1 MGGGLELRAIKASG
15 YVRAVVDRRQDT
27 ALSSAQPLRVAG
39 SPGGASDRRRIH
51 TGGQVA
57 AVWALTGLAA
67 LLRLTTIDH
76 ASLWFDEALT
86 LSLVR
91 MDLGGMLGQLPDSE
105 SNPPLYYVLAWGW
118 ARVFGVG
125 EVDVRALSA
134 LAGIA
139 TVPVAHAAAARLG
152 TPRVG
157 LLVAAFAAVS
167 PLLVWHSQ
175 DARAYSLL
183 VLLAS
188 LSLLT
193 LARALADA
201 RDRELAAWALT
212 AVLALATHYFAV
224 FLVGGQAFWLLARHP
239 RRRAVVAAV
248 GAVGAGGLALLPLAL
263 HQMAQGGAA
272 WLAERPLADRI
283 ESLGPHFLVGY
294 SADPGPLASYEPG
307 APPAL
312 TIAAG
317 TLAAAA
323 LVMALAFV
331 ARRGQTEPDAPE
343 GRERHA
349 LRLAVVLSL
358 AAGGLP
364 LLLALAGMDYVSTRN
379 LLPAWL
385 VLMLLVAVG
394 LGSRRAGR
402 IGVLLAIALCCV
414 LTAVTSF
421 GAASPRFGPDDW
433 LSVARA
439 LGGPRSPR
447 ALMAPASISMPLALE
462 RPGLQTMAAGGAR
475 VREIGVLRRGGTRRR
490 PPARGFRLV
499 DRRVVGGSY
508 TLFRFR
514 SRQPVLVTP
523 GRLLGESP
531 IRRRRTAVLLAPSV
545 TALGARRFEPPSVS
559 FCKPPA
565 GEQRSRVSIRTTCA
579 AAYPGSER

>member
-1 MGGGLELRAIKASG
+1 M
-15 YVRAVVDRRQDT
+15 
-27 ALSSAQPLRVAG
+27 
-39 SPGGASDRRRIH
+39 
-51 TGGQVA
+51 
-57 AVWALTGLAA
+57 TGLAA
-67 LLRLTTIDH
+67 LLRLPALDS

-91 MDLGGMLGQLPDSE
+91 MDFARMLGQLPDSE
-105 SNPPLYYVLAWGW
+105 SNPPLYYMLAWGW

-134 LAGIA
+134 LAGIT
-139 TVPVAHAAAARLG
+139 TVPVAYAATARLA
-152 TPRVG
+152 TPRVA

-175 DARAYSLL
+175 DARAYSVL

-193 LARALADA
+193 FARALADA
-201 RDRELAAWALT
+201 RGRELAAWALT
-212 AVLALATHYFAV
+212 AALALATHYFAV
-224 FLVGGQAFWLLARHP
+224 FLVAGQACWLLARHP
-239 RRRAVVAAV
+239 RRRAAVAAV
-248 GAVGAGGLALLPLAL
+248 GAVAIGGLGLLPLAL

-294 SADPGPLASYEPG
+294 AGDPGPLASYESG
-307 APPAL
+307 IPPTL

-323 LVMALAFV
+323 VVMALAFV
-331 ARRGQTEPDAPE
+331 ARRGRTESDAPE

-349 LRLAVVLSL
+349 FLLAALLSL

-364 LLLALAGMDYVSTRN
+364 LLLALAGLDFVSTRN

-385 VLMLLVAVG
+385 ALTLLVAVG
-394 LGSRRAGR
+394 LGSRRAGK

-414 LTAVTSF
+414 LSAATSF
-421 GAASPRFGPDDW
+421 QAASPRFGPDDW
-433 LSVARA
+433 RSVARA
-439 LGGPRSPR
+439 LGGPRSQR
-447 ALMAPASISMPLALE
+447 AVIAPASISMPLSLE
-462 RPGLQTMAAGGAR
+462 RPGLGTMPAGGAR
-475 VREIGVLRRGGTRRR
+475 VREIAVLRRGGTRRR
-490 PPARGFRLV
+490 SPAHGFRLV
-499 DRRVVGGSY
+499 ERRVVGGSY

-514 SRQPVLVTP
+514 STQPALVTP
-523 GRLLGESP
+523 GRLLGDSP

-545 TALGARRFEPPSVS
+545 TALGARRSEPPSVS
-559 FCKPPA
+559 FCEPPA

-579 AAYPGSER
+579 AAYPGLER

>member
-1 MGGGLELRAIKASG
+1 M
-15 YVRAVVDRRQDT
+15 
-27 ALSSAQPLRVAG
+27 
-39 SPGGASDRRRIH
+39 
-51 TGGQVA
+51 
-57 AVWALTGLAA
+57 TGLAA
-67 LLRLTTIDH
+67 LLRLTTIDN

-105 SNPPLYYVLAWGW
+105 ANPPLYYVLAWGW

-134 LAGIA
+134 LAGVI
-139 TVPVAHAAAARLG
+139 TVPVAYAAAARLA

-175 DARAYSLL
+175 DARAYSVL

-193 LARALADA
+193 FARALADA
-201 RDRELAAWALT
+201 RDRELGAWAVT
-212 AVLALATHYFAV
+212 AALALATHYFAV
-224 FLVGGQAFWLLARHP
+224 FLVAGQALWLFAGHP
-239 RRRAVVAAV
+239 RRRAVVTAV
-248 GAVGAGGLALLPLAL
+248 GAVGIGGLGLLPLAL
-263 HQMAQGGAA
+263 HQMANGGAT
-272 WLAERPLADRI
+272 WLAERQLADRVA
-283 ESLGPHFLVGY
+283 SLGPHFLVGY
-294 SADPGPLASYEPG
+294 AADPGPLASYESG
-307 APPAL
+307 VPAAL
-312 TIAAG
+312 IIAAG
-317 TLAAAA
+317 TLVAAA

-331 ARRGQTEPDAPE
+331 ARRGRTESDAPE
-343 GRERHA
+343 GRERRA
-349 LRLAVVLSL
+349 FLLAAVLSL

-364 LLLALAGMDYVSTRN
+364 LLLALAGPDYVSTRN

-385 VLMLLVAVG
+385 ALSFLVGVG
-394 LGSRRAGR
+394 LGSRRAGKA
-402 IGVLLAIALCCV
+402 GVLIAIALCCV

-447 ALMAPASISMPLALE
+447 AVMAPASISMPLALE
-462 RPGLQTMAAGGAR
+462 RPGLRTMPARGAR
-475 VREIGVLRRGGTRRR
+475 VQEIDVLRRGGTRRR
-490 PPARGFRLV
+490 SPDHGFRLV

-514 SRQPVLVTP
+514 SPQPALVTP
-523 GRLLGESP
+523 GRLLGDSP
-531 IRRRRTAVLLAPSV
+531 IRGRRTAVLLAPSV
-545 TALGARRFEPPSVS
+545 TALGARRSEPPSVS
-559 FCKPPA
+559 FCEPPA
-565 GEQRSRVSIRTTCA
+565 GEKRSRVSIRTTCA